1 MKKLAATVTF
11 LGLYFLGVLMA
22 WHVPALRDSGLTV
35 VFALVWFFVVSKA
48 VSYIAAKLGWT
59 EPKPR

>member
-1 MKKLAATVTF
+1 MKKLVVTMAF
-11 LGLYFLGVLMA
+11 LGLYFLGVAMA
-22 WHVPALRDSGLTV
+22 WHIPALKSTGLTV

-48 VSYIAAKLGWT
+48 VSCIAAELGWT